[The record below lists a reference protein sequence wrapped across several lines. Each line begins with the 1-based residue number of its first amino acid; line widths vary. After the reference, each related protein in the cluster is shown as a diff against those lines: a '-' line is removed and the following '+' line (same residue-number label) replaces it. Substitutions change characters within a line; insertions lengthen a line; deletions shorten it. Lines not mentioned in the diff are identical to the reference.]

1 MPLAPLLGGLFI
13 GVLSALPI
21 VSLGNC
27 CCMWIIGGGFL
38 AAYIQQQN
46 DPRPFTASRGAIVGI
61 GAGLVGAVVWLV
73 ISLAVDVALAPLQR
87 RVLGEIVRTARDMPP
102 EARAFLRSM
111 AAGGSPF
118 RYVFGFALMLFLG
131 TPFAALGG
139 VLGAA
144 FFRPDVPPALGGPI
158 PPPPTPPPSFAP

>member
-1 MPLAPLLGGLFI
+1 VVPDVLAPVAGGIFI
-13 GVLSALPI
+13 GVFSALPI

-38 AAYIQQQN
+38 AAYVQQQN
-46 DPRPFTASRGAIVGI
+46 DPRPFTMSRGAMVGL

-73 ISLAVDVALAPLQR
+73 VSLAVDVVLAPLQQ

-111 AAGGSPF
+111 AEGGSPF

-131 TPFAALGG
+131 APFATLGG

-158 PPPPTPPPSFAP
+158 APPPPPSLS

>member
-1 MPLAPLLGGLFI
+1 VVIDVLAPVLGGLFI
-13 GVLSALPI
+13 GILSALPI

-38 AAYIQQQN
+38 AAYVQQQN
-46 DPRPFTASRGAIVGI
+46 DPRPFTVSRGAMIGL

-73 ISLAVDVALAPLQR
+73 VSLAVDAVLAPFQR
-87 RVLGEIVRTARDMPP
+87 RMLGEIVRTARDMPP

-111 AAGGSPF
+111 AEGGSPL

-131 TPFAALGG
+131 TPFATLGG

-158 PPPPTPPPSFAP
+158 APPPPMP